1 MDFGFSQEQD
11 LLREQVRRFMAE
23 KLPSATV
30 RALAAGEQHAT
41 LWRQVCELGWL
52 ALIVPERFGGVGL
65 KWIDLAV
72 VLEECGR
79 ALCPLPILSGAH
91 AAAAIAHCGDENQQR
106 EWLPRIASGEV
117 VFGIGLYDEPN
128 WIDARGIRLGG
139 GETLTGVKPFVID
152 GTLATHLLV
161 ATRTDDALAL
171 AIVADGRCGG
181 DRLKPPSMARNLPRP
196 SPWTA
201 SGRSR
206 PCRCEPPDLGFLT
219 DCGAVGVTL
228 EAVGAAEAV
237 LELTGEYA
245 KTRIQFDNPI
255 GKYQGVKHRLADMFV
270 DIESFK
276 SLAYY
281 AAWAIDDAPRE
292 LPRAA
297 SLAKAYVSD
306 AFPRIG
312 IDGVGLH
319 GAIGFTAEY
328 DAQLY
333 LKRSKWVRSVFG
345 DADFHYQRVASA
357 RQLATKNHPP
367 RPNRRNPMDF
377 DYTPDEQAFRSEV
390 RDFLAEN
397 LPPPK
402 ERGRGFLEGLANQGT
417 GQGLGR
423 LLVARR
429 NTVAARAA

>member
-1 MDFGFSQEQD
+1 MDFGFSEEQN
-11 LLREQVRRFMAE
+11 LLREQVRRFMADE
-23 KLPSATV
+23 LPSATV
-30 RALAAGEQHAT
+30 RALAAGDQHAA

-72 VLEECGR
+72 MLEECGR

-139 GETLTGVKPFVID
+139 GETLTGVKPFVLD
-152 GTLATHLLV
+152 GTLATHLLI

-171 AIVADGRCGG
+171 AIVAAADAEVKSQVVIDGT
-181 DRLKPPSMARNLPRP
+181 KPTAAVTLDGVRPLATLPMQ
-196 SPWTA
+196 A
-201 SGRSR
+201 
-206 PCRCEPPDLGFLT
+206 EDLGFLT

-237 LELTGEYA
+237 LQLTGEYA

-270 DIESFK
+270 EIESFK

-345 DADFHYQRVASA
+345 DADFHYRRVAA
-357 RQLATKNHPP
+357 
-367 RPNRRNPMDF
+367 
-377 DYTPDEQAFRSEV
+377 
-390 RDFLAEN
+390 
-397 LPPPK
+397 
-402 ERGRGFLEGLANQGT
+402 
-417 GQGLGR
+417 LGS
-423 LLVARR
+423 
-429 NTVAARAA
+429 